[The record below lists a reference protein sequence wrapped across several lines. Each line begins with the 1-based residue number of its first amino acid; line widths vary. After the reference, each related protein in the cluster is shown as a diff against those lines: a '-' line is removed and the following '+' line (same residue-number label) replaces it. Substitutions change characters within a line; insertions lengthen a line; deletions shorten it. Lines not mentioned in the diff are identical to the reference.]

1 MNVTIVSE
9 EREVW
14 RGNAEL
20 VIARSPEG
28 EFGIM
33 RNHIPFLAAL
43 IPGLITV
50 TGKETG
56 RKTFLATGGF
66 LEASRGGFLEA
77 KGEDYHVIVL
87 ADDAE
92 EVGDISPEETQRR
105 LEEIRRSQE
114 EDRVQDTA
122 EAGVRAAAAKLS

>member
-1 MNVTIVSE
+1 MNVTIVSA

-14 RGNAEL
+14 RGDAEL

-33 RNHIPFLAAL
+33 RGHIPFLATL
-43 IPGLITV
+43 IPGLITIS
-50 TGKETG
+50 GPDE
-56 RKTFLATGGF
+56 RRTFLATGGF
-66 LEASRGGFLEA
+66 LEASAGGFLEA
-77 KGEDYHVIVL
+77 AGEDYHVIVL

-105 LEEIRRSQE
+105 LNEIRRRQE
-114 EDRVQDTA
+114 EDRVQEVA
-122 EAGVRAAAAKLS
+122 EAGVRASLARM